1 MKKLK
6 YLITLIVCIT
16 LITGCSGSHGGS
28 TVINGADQIE
38 TAKQLKEAEVK
49 ANIVSKKEDI
59 ERQYGS
65 GFYFEDFSE
74 EIAEINK
81 YYERVLYNE
90 VLNIKEQV
98 LYEEE
103 FNGSERVISKKV
115 LNISE
120 MEYYARICVKNE
132 YYNDSLN
139 AYREGS
145 LAVEDF
151 FEAPEKHVRSM
162 DIYLTTF
169 FDGLTDEDYQN
180 DYDRHKVVEKCIP
193 KIIEE
198 WNTKG
203 LETAEYTYRIYNI
216 KPSKFGQ
223 YVFNQPVNRI
233 DPYKDNCISF
243 THYENQDKL
252 GVTDKVYETLNS
264 LHEKYNEEFVFIKPN
279 HVRTGGPRTY
289 FFAPKKDYTLEF
301 SSDSY
306 GLDTYKHVLTQKI
319 LSEKV
324 NAIIKEEGAEDF
336 IVQFNAPVC
345 FSTYSDP
352 YEKAYDTSNVYENEN
367 FLDEVFLKHGY
378 DISLYYLLKEN
389 EEISYDLLKR
399 IVSKITDLTQV
410 KDQNPYGRQDRTRS
424 FVFFYNYNDDM
435 RHIIIDS
442 FRKNIL
448 SEKYFREDSSLSSMT
463 YGLFKIRAELDS
475 FSLLDIYGHE
485 LDNKLR
491 IFEFDETLNLE
502 DFINEYSTTSI
513 YE

>member
-6 YLITLIVCIT
+6 YLITLIVCMT

-90 VLNIKEQV
+90 VFNINEQV
-98 LYEEE
+98 HYEEE

-120 MEYYARICVKNE
+120 MEFYARIRVKNE

-139 AYREGS
+139 AYRQGS
-145 LAVEDF
+145 LAAEDF

-169 FDGLTDEDYQN
+169 FDGLTKKEYLD
-180 DYDRHKVVEKCIP
+180 DYDRHQVIEQYIVKKIEKWNASG
-193 KIIEE
+193 IE
-198 WNTKG
+198 K
-203 LETAEYTYRIYNI
+203 AEYSYRLYNLQ
-216 KPSKFGQ
+216 PAKFKN
-223 YVFNQPVNRI
+223 YEFNQPIGRN
-233 DPYKDNCISF
+233 DPYKDNCIEHVH
-243 THYENQDKL
+243 TENQHQLEVRD
-252 GVTDKVYETLNS
+252 VIYELLEN
-264 LHEKYNEEFVFIKPN
+264 LHTKYNEEFVFIKPN

-336 IVQFNAPVC
+336 IVQFSAPVC
-345 FSTYSDP
+345 FNTYSDP

-367 FLDEVFLKHGY
+367 FLDEVFLDSGY
-378 DISLYYLLKEN
+378 ETALYYIDNTGE
-389 EEISYDLLKR
+389 YDYSLVHRIVKR
-399 IVSKITDLTQV
+399 IAGLIQVYGTNSNDL
-410 KDQNPYGRQDRTRS
+410 YDRTRF
-424 FVFFYNYNDDM
+424 FVFFYDFDNAYLP
-435 RHIIIDS
+435 ILIDS
-442 FRKNIL
+442 FYK
-448 SEKYFREDSSLSSMT
+448 EAVTYKYFRESSSVSSMAFNRYKT
-463 YGLFKIRAELDS
+463 REDTDAFAILDV
-475 FSLLDIYGHE
+475 YGHE
-485 LDNKLR
+485 QEEKLKILR
-491 IFEFDETLNLE
+491 FDESLSLE
-502 DFINEYSTTSI
+502 DFIEEYSGTSI